1 MHRQA
6 KLADEVLPDLLR
18 GRDAADELRLWSA
31 GCATG
36 EEPYTLAMLLREEQE
51 QAAIVNTTAPTPE
64 ALAEQAKAEAAE
76 AAKKPL
82 AKVKSEK

>member
-1 MHRQA
+1 MIIVNCTAPNPDQLA
-6 KLADEVLPDLLR
+6 K
-18 GRDAADELRLWSA
+18 
-31 GCATG
+31 
-36 EEPYTLAMLLREEQE
+36 MLREEQE